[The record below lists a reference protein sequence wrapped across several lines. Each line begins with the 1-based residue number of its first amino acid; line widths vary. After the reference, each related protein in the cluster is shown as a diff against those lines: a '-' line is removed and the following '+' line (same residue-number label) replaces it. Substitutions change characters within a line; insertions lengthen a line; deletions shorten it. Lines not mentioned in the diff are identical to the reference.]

1 MRNVSMMR
9 RLALAGA
16 TAAIVTMGTL
26 TAGCSSTKEEP
37 TTTTTPSSTTSV
49 PSTTSTA
56 PPTVS
61 GTEKALSPG
70 DNNSFSPTVK
80 APHPGG
86 NCTSIVNGVC
96 IR

>member
-37 TTTTTPSSTTSV
+37 TTTTTPSSTTSA
-49 PSTTSTA
+49 PSTTSSA

-70 DNNSFSPTVK
+70 GGNSFSPSINPTQ
-80 APHPGG
+80 PGG
-86 NCTSIVNGVC
+86 NCRSIVNGVC

>member
-1 MRNVSMMR
+1 MSNVGMMR
-9 RLALAGA
+9 RLALAGG
-16 TAAIVTMGTL
+16 TAALVAMGAL
-26 TAGCSSTKEEP
+26 TAGCSSSEEGP
-37 TTTTTPSSTTSV
+37 STTTTPSS
-49 PSTTSTA
+49 STTTPSS
-56 PPTVS
+56 PSSTVS
-61 GTEKALSPG
+61 ETQKALSPG